1 MMVLSGLKGEIGMSR
16 KSVTANIAQSHIYG
30 QAHVQV
36 QLQRFLLDFSFGVVL
51 VLLA

>member
-30 QAHVQV
+30 QAHIDTV
-36 QLQRFLLDFSFGVVL
+36 SP
-51 VLLA
+51 LANAHE